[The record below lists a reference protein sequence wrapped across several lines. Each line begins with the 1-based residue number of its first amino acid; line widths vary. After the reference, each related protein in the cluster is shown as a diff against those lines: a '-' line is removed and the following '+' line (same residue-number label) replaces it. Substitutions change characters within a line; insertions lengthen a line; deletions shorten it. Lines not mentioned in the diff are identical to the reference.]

1 MSIRLKN
8 GGYYIMHA
16 EKYKVIAICGSL
28 RKKSYNRIL
37 VQHCIDFGPEQL
49 DTEFFDIGTL
59 PLYNQDMEDQGF
71 PDSVLTLRKKIR
83 EADALIVACPEYN
96 MSVSGVLKNA
106 IDWVSRKDNHGFP
119 FSKKPVMIIGATPG
133 QLGTARAQKELRS
146 ILSGLNTYPMNKPEL
161 FMTDAENKI
170 NDQILDTKVT
180 SVLDK
185 MLVNF
190 ISWIKTIKES

>member
-1 MSIRLKN
+1 MQ
-8 GGYYIMHA
+8 
-16 EKYKVIAICGSL
+16 EKKYRVIAICGSL
-28 RKKSYNRIL
+28 RKKSYNRAL
-37 VQHCIDFGPEQL
+37 VQYCIDFGPEQF
-49 DTEFFDIGTL
+49 DTEYFDIGTL
-59 PLYNQDMEDQGF
+59 PLYNQDTEDQGF
-71 PDSVLTLRKKIR
+71 PEVVLALRKQVR

-106 IDWVSRKDNHGFP
+106 IDWVSRKDNDGFP

-161 FMTDAENKI
+161 FVTDAENKI
-170 NDQILDTKVT
+170 NNQILDTKVT

-185 MLVNF
+185 MLGNF
-190 ISWIKTIKES
+190 IGWIQTIKESR